1 MPELIMIFIVLAM
14 LALPVG
20 VAVTLLWFFSSR
32 NKPQLH
38 PQGPSIQERLLEID
52 DLRANNLISDAEHE
66 EKRKQILNGI

>member
-20 VAVTLLWFFSSR
+20 VAITLIWFFSSR
-32 NKPQLH
+32 NTPPQH
-38 PQGPSIQERLLEID
+38 SQGPGIQEKLLEID
-52 DLRANNLISDAEHE
+52 TLRANNLISDVEHE